1 MKRQLLSLLAL
12 STTIATMIA
21 TPLSS
26 FASTALWTLD
36 TTTVAHKSSNNAIT
50 SLSLDQSTLDA
61 LLQNTPKENTS
72 SQGYTIEVPLPSGEL
87 IELELFEYSMME
99 PELAAQFSYIKTYK
113 AVGKTDKSI
122 TGRFDITPKGFS
134 GIVST
139 LGETYYFD
147 PVHSDITQQRYQTYA
162 RSAYVKNSNNSI
174 FTCSVKH
181 EPDLLSKLSAKPE
194 ISAAQISGSKL
205 HTYRLAMAA
214 TGEYTAF
221 HGGTV
226 NAGQAAIVTAIN
238 RINEIYAREIAVQYT
253 LIANNSAL
261 VYTNAGTDPY
271 SSNDDNAIL
280 DENQTNIDNIIGS
293 NNYDIG
299 HVFTRRDSG
308 LAQLAAPCDEFKA
321 MGVTGSSSPSGDT
334 FWVDFVAHE
343 IGHQMG
349 ANHTFNGNQASC
361 QGTTRSSTDAYE
373 PGSGSTIMAYA
384 GICGSDNIAN
394 NSDDYFHTNSLEEI
408 AAFTS
413 GDGSSCGTHIDQS
426 NQIPTANA
434 GNDYTIPQQ
443 TPFELTG
450 SGTDGDNDTL
460 TYNWEQHDLG
470 DASAP
475 GIDNGIGPI
484 FRSFDP
490 STNPVRTVPLL
501 STLMSNSAPPTGSV
515 LPSTNRSLNFR
526 LTVRD
531 GNGAVTSDDA
541 QLTVTTT
548 SGPFAVTSHTSN
560 TNWPKSTNKTITWNV
575 ASTNNA
581 PVSCATVDILF
592 STDNGATFATTI
604 TEGTGNDGTQSV
616 SIPNLDTSQGRIKI
630 KCSDN
635 IFFNLSSGKITTDTP
650 VNSAPTVSDFSFT
663 VNDGEANNDQ
673 FSASDADDNDL
684 TFSIV
689 SQPTQGTLSISG
701 DSYTYTANADVSG
714 ADSFVVK
721 ANDGAVDSANATA
734 SITIIDVNSPPVVN
748 NFEFSITGGASNTSA
763 FAANDADDDPL
774 TFSVVTAPLQGTLSI
789 DGGNYT
795 YTADANAS
803 GNDSFVIKANDTKV
817 DSANA
822 TATITILAA
831 STVVSGADGD
841 NFLATAT
848 SSSVDVINWQSAEAI
863 PPQSAEENGVITNTL
878 TSDNISISFSDSEDI
893 TTSMSASSG
902 TDSCIVITVKGLTLD
917 VNSLTATDELITEA
931 QGVDDTRIQLQRTN
945 GCDLQTNITD
955 GSNIV
960 KTITQL
966 PPLSGSIATPLN
978 VTITED
984 SGIFT
989 VKYSNVSLPEAGL
1002 TF

>member
-12 STTIATMIA
+12 STMIA

-36 TTTVAHKSSNNAIT
+36 TTTTVANKASNNAIT

-72 SQGYTIEVPLPSGEL
+72 SQGYTIDVPLPSGEL
-87 IELELFEYSMME
+87 IKLELFEYSMME

-147 PVHSDITQQRYQTYA
+147 PVQSDITQQRYQTYA
-162 RSAYVKNSNNSI
+162 RSAYVENSNSST
-174 FTCSVKH
+174 FTCGVKYDS
-181 EPDLLSKLSAKPE
+181 DLVNKLSSKPE

-226 NAGQAAIVTAIN
+226 NAGQAAILTAMN
-238 RINEIYAREIAVQYT
+238 RINEIYAREIAVQFT
-253 LIANNSAL
+253 LVNNNSLL
-261 VYTNAGTDPY
+261 VYTNAGSDPY
-271 SSNDDNAIL
+271 TNNDGKL
-280 DENQTNIDNIIGS
+280 MLSENQSNIDSVIGS
-293 NNYDIG
+293 SNYDIG
-299 HVFTRRDSG
+299 HVFSTG
-308 LAQLAAPCDEFKA
+308 GGGIAALQAPCSNVKA
-321 MGVTGSSSPSGDT
+321 EGVTGLEPPTGDA
-334 FWVDFVAHE
+334 FWVDYVAHE

-349 ANHTFNGNQASC
+349 ANHTFNGNQGGCA
-361 QGTTRSSTDAYE
+361 GETRSETDAYE

-394 NSDDYFHTNSLEEI
+394 NSGDYFHTNSLEEI

-413 GDGSSCGTHIDQS
+413 GNGNSCGTHIDQS

-450 SGTDGDNDTL
+450 SGTDGDDDTL

-475 GIDNGIGPI
+475 GIDNTIGPI

-490 STNPVRTVPLL
+490 STNPVRTLPLL

-515 LPSTNRSLNFR
+515 LPSTNRFLNFR

-531 GNGAVTSDDA
+531 GNGAVTSDNA
-541 QLTVTTT
+541 QLTVTTS
-548 SGPFAVTSHTSN
+548 SGPFAVTSHTSTTTLASN
-560 TNWPKSTNKTITWNV
+560 TLETVTWDI
-575 ASTNNA
+575 ASTTSA
-581 PVSCATVDILF
+581 PVSCAAVDILF
-592 STDNGATFATTI
+592 SSNNGLTFDTTI
-604 TEGTGNDGTQSV
+604 IAGTNNDGTQAV
-616 SIPNLDTSQGRIKI
+616 TVPNLNTSQGRIKI

-635 IFFNLSSGKITTDTP
+635 IFFDMNSGSITIDTSANAAP
-650 VNSAPTVSDFSFT
+650 VVNDFNFT
-663 VNDGEANNDQ
+663 VDAGDSNINQ
-673 FSASDADDNDL
+673 FSASDAEDNDL
-684 TFSIV
+684 TFSVV
-689 SQPTQGTLSISG
+689 SQPTQGSLNING
-701 DSYTYTANADVSG
+701 DSYTYTADADASG

-721 ANDGAVDSANATA
+721 ANDGAADSTNATA
-734 SITIIDVNSPPVVN
+734 SITIIPANNLPVVN
-748 NFEFSITGGASNTSA
+748 NFSFSITGGESHTSA

-774 TFSVVTAPLQGTLSI
+774 TFSVVTDPLKGTLSI

-803 GNDSFVIKANDTKV
+803 GEDSFVIKANDTKD

-822 TATITILAA
+822 TATITILAT
-831 STVVSGADGD
+831 STIDSGADGD

-848 SSSVDVINWQSAEAI
+848 SSSIQVINWQSAEVI
-863 PPQSAEENGVITNTL
+863 PPQSVEENGVITNTL
-878 TSDNISISFSDSEDI
+878 TSDNISISFSDSDEI
-893 TTSMSASSG
+893 KTSLSAASD
-902 TDSCIVITVKGLTLD
+902 TESCVVITVNELTIE
-917 VNSLTATDELITEA
+917 VNSLTATDEIIAAAE
-931 QGVDDTRIQLQRTN
+931 GVDDTHIQLQRTN

-955 GSNIV
+955 GGNTV
-960 KTITQL
+960 KVITQL
-966 PPLSGSIATPLN
+966 PALSGSIAIPLN
-978 VTITED
+978 VTITEAD
-984 SGIFT
+984 GIFT
-989 VKYSNVSLPEAGL
+989 VTYSNVSLPEAGL